1 MGYSKRQFILA
12 AFEEI
17 GLAAY
22 TFDLQPDQ
30 LESARRRLD
39 AMMADWN
46 GKGIRL
52 GYPIPSSPQ
61 DGNIDEETNVPDSA
75 YEAIICSLGIRL
87 APSYGKQVM
96 PMTMATAKQGYDTL
110 LQRATYPLEQQ
121 MPSTMPSGAGNKP
134 WRVYDNPFVR
144 PPVDPVQV
152 GPDGPLELN

>member
-1 MGYSKRQFILA
+1 MGYTKRQFILA

-17 GLAAY
+17 GLASY
-22 TFDLQPDQ
+22 TFDLQPEQ

-39 AMMADWN
+39 AMIADWN

-61 DGNIDEETNVPDSA
+61 DGSIDEETFVPDSA
-75 YEAIICSLGIRL
+75 YEAIICSLGVRL

-110 LQRATYPLEQQ
+110 LQRATFPLEQQ
-121 MPSTMPSGAGNKP
+121 MPSTMPAGAGNKP
-134 WRVYDNPFVR
+134 WRVYDNPFLR
-144 PPVDPVQV
+144 PPVNPVQV

>member
-1 MGYSKRQFILA
+1 MGYTKRQFVLA

-39 AMMADWN
+39 AMIADWN

-61 DGNIDEETNVPDSA
+61 DGSIDEETFVPDSA
-75 YEAIICSLGIRL
+75 YEAIICNLGIRL

-96 PMTMATAKQGYDTL
+96 PSTMATAKQGYDTL
-110 LQRATYPLEQQ
+110 LQCATFPLEQQ
-121 MPSTMPSGAGNKP
+121 MPSTMPAGAGNKP
-134 WRVYDNPFVR
+134 WRVYDNPFLR
-144 PPVDPVQV
+144 PPVNPVQV

>member
-1 MGYSKRQFILA
+1 MGYTKRQFILA

-17 GLAAY
+17 GLASY
-22 TFDLQPDQ
+22 TFDLQPEQ

-39 AMMADWN
+39 AMIADWN

-52 GYPIPSSPQ
+52 GYPIPSSPEQ
-61 DGNIDEETNVPDSA
+61 GSIDEETFVPDSA

-110 LQRATYPLEQQ
+110 LQRATFPLEQQ